1 MNLDDRIKA
10 FHKLGDIV
18 FDFLKENTNSKY
30 LDLFNVAC
38 IDSFN
43 NNGFFDKRN
52 ILYSLENIYSNLN
65 DKSILSFLE
74 SYDYRFEN
82 KTQNIGVINAGNIPF
97 VEFYDI
103 FYILISGFNVDIK
116 LSAKNLFLP
125 KLILDILILIEP
137 RFKSKISY
145 SDNLPEN
152 IDGVVAS
159 GSDLSFNLFNK
170 KYQNIPNIIRGNKT
184 SISFLNGEET
194 FSDLSSLFIDMFSYY
209 GLGCRN
215 VNKIYV
221 PFNYSFENIIN
232 KIDGRDILE
241 NKFYKDNY
249 IYNKSLLV
257 MLGIEF
263 IDCDS
268 FLLVNSKEL
277 FSPVS
282 VINYEYYI
290 NKKDTLQGVEFSKIQ
305 CVVGFDDLKFGY
317 SQCTDFFDYPDGLDV
332 MKFLIDNF

>member
-10 FHKLGDIV
+10 FHKLGAIV
-18 FDFLKENTNSKY
+18 FDFLQDNTNSKY

-38 IDSFN
+38 LDSFN

-52 ILYSLENIYSNLN
+52 ILYSLENICSNLN
-65 DKSILSFLE
+65 DKSISSFLD
-74 SYDYRFEN
+74 SYDCEFEN
-82 KTQNIGVINAGNIPF
+82 KIQNIGVVNAGNIPF

-103 FYILISGFNVDIK
+103 FYILISGFNVDVK

-184 SISFLNGEET
+184 SISFLNGKET
-194 FSDLSSLFIDMFSYY
+194 FSDLSGLFTDMFSYY

-221 PFNYSFENIIN
+221 PFNYSFEKIIN
-232 KIDGRDILE
+232 KVEGCNILE

-249 IYNKSLLV
+249 LYNKSLLI
-257 MLGIEF
+257 MLGVEF
-263 IDCDS
+263 IDCNS
-268 FLLVNSKEL
+268 FLLVNSQEL

-282 VINYEYYI
+282 VINYEHYI
-290 NKKDTLQGVEFSKIQ
+290 NKKETLKGIDSNRIQ
-305 CVVGFDDLKFGY
+305 CIVGFDDLKFGS
-317 SQCTDFFDYPDGLDV
+317 SQCTDFFDYPDCLDV